1 MVVDKNLKAI
11 IFRSV
16 YIFTCSA
23 CAIFLLIL
31 IRPLYKF
38 SKERTALFI
47 LFSKASLFL
56 TELFRNW

>member
-1 MVVDKNLKAI
+1 MVIDLQLQQDYLNVVQ
-11 IFRSV
+11 SV
-16 YIFTCSA
+16 FSLI

-47 LFSKASLFL
+47 LFSKVF
-56 TELFRNW
+56 NGI